1 MNQSS
6 IFIIVIIFT
15 FYYII
20 QVKFI
25 YAIDIFECVIKFIK
39 DQKNGDYFLLL
50 KVLNDALITSAI
62 RSIF

>member
-1 MNQSS
+1 MNQSF
-6 IFIIVIIFT
+6 IFIIAIIFT

-25 YAIDIFECVIKFIK
+25 YAIDIFECAIKFIK

-50 KVLNDALITSAI
+50 KVLNDALIT
-62 RSIF
+62 